1 MALTQKTNAVAE
13 CRSAGIKV
21 VDIYFDIGN
30 LLLLV
35 IPQINL
41 CCAGTELLIVRST
54 MCFQAA
60 IIYQADIKFTYIIVS
75 KRINTRFF
83 RMNGPPTNP
92 PSGTVVDDVVTLPE
106 R

>member
-1 MALTQKTNAVAE
+1 MALTRKTNAVAL

-54 MCFQAA
+54 MCFYAA
-60 IIYQADIKFTYIIVS
+60 IIDQADIKFTYIIVS
-75 KRINTRFF
+75 KRIHNRFF
-83 RMNGPPTNP
+83 R
-92 PSGTVVDDVVTLPE
+92 
-106 R
+106 